1 MKPINDHAE
10 PAMCCCPIPPCHDF
24 RAAPRAADED
34 IRVSRIWA
42 SFAAGVVLL
51 SMSLAGA
58 VWLASRL
65 A

>member
-1 MKPINDHAE
+1 
-10 PAMCCCPIPPCHDF
+10 MCCCCQIPPCHDV
-24 RAAPRAADED
+24 RPDQKAADDD

-42 SFAAGVVLL
+42 SFAAGIVLL

-65 A
+65 V